1 MADAVLMFDFA
12 RENIF
17 NVIENMIDL
26 EDGTVALDLFAGTG
40 AITWELVSRGC
51 SRVTSVEQAPVQ
63 CRFIAEV
70 KNKLGDDV
78 MTLIRDPPYDHPQ
91 FETLPGL
98 VLSSGAVKP
107 GTLFILE
114 HSSKRDF
121 SELPGFIEK
130 RVYGSVNFS
139 IFRIPE

>member
-1 MADAVLMFDFA
+1 
-12 RENIF
+12 
-17 NVIENMIDL
+17 MIDL

-78 MTLIRDPPYDHPQ
+78 DDIDSRRCFQIYKNCENAL
-91 FETLPGL
+91 
-98 VLSSGAVKP
+98 
-107 GTLFILE
+107 
-114 HSSKRDF
+114 
-121 SELPGFIEK
+121 
-130 RVYGSVNFS
+130 
-139 IFRIPE
+139 